1 MDQDQDQDISSQPSA
16 NVTDLCGKSWIA
28 YLGIIIRTLIVIGL
42 FAALVYWQP
51 NYWAIATSLLVCALA
66 LIAYRIAYLRSFR
79 LYYDDAGVWIFSGIL
94 PWKRGVRGV
103 KWRDLD
109 EAVFINS
116 FWSWL
121 AGSYSVVLKHRF
133 TKDIEIGES
142 DMARGKTAVTT
153 INQQHRQRI
162 QQMPVL

>member
-1 MDQDQDQDISSQPSA
+1 
-16 NVTDLCGKSWIA
+16 
-28 YLGIIIRTLIVIGL
+28 
-42 FAALVYWQP
+42 
-51 NYWAIATSLLVCALA
+51 LVCALA
-66 LIAYRIAYLRSFR
+66 LIGYRIAYLRSFR

-109 EAVFINS
+109 EAVFLNS

-121 AGSYSVVLKHRF
+121 GGSYSVVLKHRF

-142 DMARGKTAVTT
+142 DMARGKEAVTT
-153 INQQHRQRI
+153 INLQHRQRI
-162 QQMPVL
+162 QRMPGL

>member
-1 MDQDQDQDISSQPSA
+1 MEQDLDNQARPSA
-16 NVTDLCGKSWIA
+16 DAIHLCGKSWIA
-28 YLGIIIRTLIVIGL
+28 YIGVGVRTLIIIAL
-42 FAALVYWQP
+42 FVALIYWQP
-51 NYWAIATSLLVCALA
+51 DYWAIATGLLVLA
-66 LIAYRIAYLRSFR
+66 LLLIGYRIAWLRSFR
-79 LYYDDAGVWIFSGIL
+79 LYYDEAGVWIFSGIL

-133 TKDIEIGES
+133 TKDMEIAE
-142 DMARGKTAVTT
+142 DTMARGKEAVLT

-162 QQMPVL
+162 QQSPIL